1 MTDTLKIPARVAA
14 IAPDGQLTPRQR
26 RGLLLDLSRRK
37 QKPGTG
43 SSLAFMERRTAV
55 NPWPDL
61 RELLTGLDWVIVG
74 GVATRAYMPERMT
87 NDLDILVRSGDRPVV
102 LERLSQAGYSMVSVL
117 AIPGYLL
124 RSPEG
129 VELDVLTGD
138 YPWLNEALANP
149 EQDQAGY
156 PVIRL
161 AYLVLLKMTAA
172 RGRDIGDL
180 TTMLGLAS
188 AETLADIRM
197 TVARYSPEDRDDLET
212 LIYLGRREM
221 EPPQQSGS

>member
-1 MTDTLKIPARVAA
+1 MADTMKVPPRVAA

-37 QKPGTG
+37 QKPGMG
-43 SSLAFMERRTAV
+43 SSLTFMERRTAM

-61 RELLTGLDWVIVG
+61 RELLNGLDWVIVG

-87 NDLDILVRSGDRPVV
+87 NDLDILIRASDGPLV
-102 LERLSQAGYSMVSVL
+102 LERLAQAGYETVSVL

-129 VELDVLTGD
+129 VELDVLVGE
-138 YPWLNEALANP
+138 YPWLTEALANP
-149 EQDQAGY
+149 ERDQAGY

-188 AETLADIRM
+188 AESLADIRM

-221 EPPQQSGS
+221 EPPEQSGS

>member
-1 MTDTLKIPARVAA
+1 MAESARVPPQIAA
-14 IAPDGQLTPRQR
+14 IAPNGELTPRQKR
-26 RGLLLDLSRRK
+26 RLLLDLGRRR

-43 SSLAFMERRTAV
+43 SGLAFIGRRTAM

-87 NDLDILVRSGDRPVV
+87 NDLDILIRAGDGPAV
-102 LERLSQAGYSMVSVL
+102 LERLSQAGYDKVSAL
-117 AIPGYLL
+117 SIPGYLL

-129 VELDVLTGD
+129 VELDVLLGE
-138 YPWLNEALANP
+138 YPWLNEALADP

-161 AYLVLLKMTAA
+161 PYLVLLKMAAA

-180 TTMLGLAS
+180 TTMLGLAG
-188 AETLADIRM
+188 AESLAQIR
-197 TVARYSPEDRDDLET
+197 TTIARYSPEDRDDLET

-221 EPPQQSGS
+221 EPPKQSGA